1 MLDKFRYTISERLYM
16 YYPSKSTKYSSAIV
30 FKDYFLSYRKNSLLS
45 VLDKKVNIKEVDN

>member
-30 FKDYFLSYRKNSLLS
+30 FKDYFLSYHKNSLLS
-45 VLDKKVNIKEVDN
+45 VWDKKVNIKEVDN